1 MKELT
6 IITPC
11 SRPNNLPLLYES
23 IEFSLIKKWLI
34 VYDSDEEKIQPKFN
48 HTKISEW
55 NENRTGFSG
64 NTQRNRGI
72 EETDNG
78 LIYFLDDDNIMHPNF
93 WNILPEFSENKINL
107 FEIDGHPCKQKLNL
121 QHPGPGTFDTSMFC
135 IDRKLIGEKRWLPH
149 LYSADGVFV
158 ASINT
163 NLNSLKIFDQTA
175 SYYNYLSKNK
185 NFENGKSTSA
195 SAKKTAE
202 IIIANE
208 NLYSL
213 ETVKSAKFGLLLKE
227 IEVSDKSFSYIQ
239 IKYLAKCSNIFSHGK
254 KKNLFIRGTGQSGR
268 KNLQI
273 CLDLGLE
280 VKGFIAPIG
289 SEEVGTKIDEVLVY
303 SSVDVIKETDSF
315 ILISSTFFIFIENE
329 MKKLGLREDIDFMTL
344 I

>member
-1 MKELT
+1 MNPLT

-11 SRPNNLPLLYES
+11 SRPENLQHLKQS
-23 IEFSLIKKWLI
+23 IKFDQVSQWII
-34 VYDSDEEKIQPKFN
+34 VYDNTKNSFLKLFN
-48 HTKISEW
+48 HPKILELPS
-55 NENRTGFSG
+55 NLISLAGHA
-64 NTQRNRGI
+64 QRNLAI
-72 EETDNG
+72 DKTSDG
-78 LIYFLDDDNIMHPNF
+78 LIYNLDDDNIIHPNF
-93 WNILPEFSENKINL
+93 WRILPNFSATKINL
-107 FEIDGHPCKQKLNL
+107 FNIENHPRFNHLNL
-121 QHPGPGTFDTSMFC
+121 SNPGPGTVDTSMFC

-163 NLNSLKIFDQTA
+163 NLNSLKIFDETA
-175 SYYNYLSKNK
+175 SYYNYLTKNK

-202 IIIANE
+202 IIIANK

-239 IKYLAKCSNIFSHGK
+239 IKYLAKRSNIFSHGK
-254 KKNLFIRGTGQSGR
+254 KKNLFIRGTGQNGR

-289 SEEVGTKIDEVLVY
+289 SEEVGTKIDEVVVY